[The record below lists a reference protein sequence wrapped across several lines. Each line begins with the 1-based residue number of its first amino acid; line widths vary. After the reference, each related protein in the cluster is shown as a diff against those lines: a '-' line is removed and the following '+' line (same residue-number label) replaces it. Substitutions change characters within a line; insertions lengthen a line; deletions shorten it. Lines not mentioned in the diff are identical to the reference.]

1 MITTAKKR
9 INISVSKLIEKAV
22 ERLASR
28 DEMPVASKAA
38 ELLSL
43 AIDLE
48 EDQVWDSIASK
59 RDTKDAK
66 YVSHK
71 KAWA

>member
-1 MITTAKKR
+1 MLTTAKKR
-9 INISVSKLIEKAV
+9 INISVSKLLERAV

-66 YVSHK
+66 YVSHE